1 MNILLM
7 GLESRTDFEGN
18 TLSAAQ
24 LTETHSG
31 SDEPGGN
38 LGAQDTDTLILI
50 HVFAGG
56 QKAVGYSIPR
66 DDVVNYPHTSFDG
79 VTEGKIDGA
88 YNYAYNQYVSENI
101 GKMGQ
106 HALYQGANEAGQVF
120 QVQTVES
127 VTGVHIDHFVVSN
140 IYGFELIA
148 QELGG
153 LEVCLKPAPKSIE
166 PDGFGFG
173 FGSNL
178 VDLPFPGPPTSSWPA
193 TRASTPS
200 STTATT
206 RRRAARSTCT
216 CRPRRRWRS
225 SAPGTR
231 CPGSTSAGPTGS
243 RRPSTTS
250 STTSSTGTS

>member
-7 GLESRTDFEGN
+7 GLESRENFEGN

-24 LTETHSG
+24 LTTTHSG
-31 SDEPGGN
+31 SNKPGGN

-56 QKAVGYSIPR
+56 QKAIGYSIPR
-66 DDVVNYPHTSFDG
+66 DDVVNYPHTSDG

-88 YNYAYNQYVSENI
+88 YNYAYAQYVNENT
-101 GKMGQ
+101 GKMSKD
-106 HALYQGANEAGQVF
+106 ALYQGANAAGQVF

-173 FGSNL
+173 GNL
-178 VDLPFPGPPTSSWPA
+178 VNLPFPGA
-193 TRASTPS
+193 NFKLASNS
-200 STTATT
+200 GFNAIKYDGYNVK
-206 RRRAARSTCT
+206 RAARSTCT
-216 CRPRRRWRS
+216 CSPRRRWRS
-225 SAPGTR
+225 SARGTR

-250 STTSSTGTS
+250 STTSRTGAS